1 VGQYVL
7 RRLGANLITLWAI
20 LTITFFIL
28 HAVPGG
34 PFSAVSE
41 DMSREAADR
50 LEQLYGLDRPVFEQ
64 YLRYLGG
71 VVRLDFGP
79 SFVYR
84 GVTVNELI
92 GRAWPTSAQL
102 GGMAIFFAIT
112 IGLTL
117 GITAAL
123 NHNRWPDKVCLIIA
137 ILGITI
143 PNFVIATTLI
153 YIFAVGLQALPPV
166 GWHGPQ
172 FYVLPVIALSGG
184 MVAFVSR
191 ITRSSMLDVIR
202 QDFVRTARSKGLD
215 EHRVRVVHALKNAL
229 IPVLTYAG
237 PMIATVLMGSFVIET
252 IFAVPGVGSE
262 MVLAISNRDYSVVL
276 GLTVMYA
283 FILVSINM
291 IVDISYVVID
301 PRIRLK

>member
-1 VGQYVL
+1 MGQYVL